1 MSQWAQFARRK
12 KGRMENAVGYI
23 KKNLLAGRELGELA
37 ALNAAARLWLDTV
50 ANVRLHGATR
60 RTPLDLLAEE
70 RAHLRPLP
78 AAPYAAALVRTVR
91 VTNRCRV
98 TVDTNRYS
106 VPARYASTPL
116 TLQLASERLRL
127 FDGDCL
133 VAEHV
138 RSFDRHRDYE
148 QPDHVQALL
157 DERRQARHQRNF
169 LRFLALS
176 PMARRITPSSPSGA

>member
-106 VPARYASTPL
+106 VPA
-116 TLQLASERLRL
+116 
-127 FDGDCL
+127 
-133 VAEHV
+133 
-138 RSFDRHRDYE
+138 
-148 QPDHVQALL
+148 
-157 DERRQARHQRNF
+157 
-169 LRFLALS
+169 
-176 PMARRITPSSPSGA
+176 